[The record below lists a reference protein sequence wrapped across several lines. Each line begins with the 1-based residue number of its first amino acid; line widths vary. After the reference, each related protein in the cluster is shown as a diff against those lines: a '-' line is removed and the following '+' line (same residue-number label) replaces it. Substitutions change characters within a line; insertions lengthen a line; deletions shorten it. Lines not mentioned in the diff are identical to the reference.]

1 MAEDDVSQWI
11 PSTTDDYAVG
21 KVTFTAGSNDITFKD
36 AFNGAEKSY
45 TAGDSIYI
53 PTEGRWLLLKE
64 ITSTTKGT
72 LLYPCPE
79 SCAGTFDLLIRPL
92 ARNARQA
99 GLATMTLRNLNIGN
113 LPGLASV
120 KLKQGQIL
128 VASQIEGSFDAKDL
142 NADNIA
148 ETDKRKFMPDVIS
161 ADIVKETDKSKIM
174 TADERKLLV
183 NFKDQVLDQM
193 VDGSIIMC
201 PFAKPAYRMIVANGA
216 LLSRIDYP
224 LLWSVVSQ
232 LGTVS
237 EAEWQN
243 GNWGAYSAGDGSTT
257 FRIPN
262 LSGEFPRFLD
272 TIGNVDKARKAGSP
286 QGDAIRNIKGD
297 VSNNGWGF
305 VGSGTGAISTANKS
319 GDGSS
324 YADAYAYRW
333 GLSFDA
339 SRVVPTANENRP
351 RNIALLPCIR
361 Y

>member
-1 MAEDDVSQWI
+1 MAENDVSQWI
-11 PSTTDDYAVG
+11 PSVTDDYMAG
-21 KVTFTAGSNDITFKD
+21 KVTFTAGSKDITFKD

-64 ITSTTKGT
+64 ITSTTKGS

-99 GLATMTLRNLNIGN
+99 GLATMTLRNLNGGN
-113 LPGLASV
+113 LPGLANA
-120 KLKQGQIL
+120 KLKTGQIL
-128 VASQIEGSFDAKDL
+128 VASQIAGSFDAIDL

-148 ETDKRKFMPDVIS
+148 ETDNR
-161 ADIVKETDKSKIM
+161 KIM
-174 TADERKLLV
+174 TADERKLLAS
-183 NFKDQVLDQM
+183 FKDQVLDQM
-193 VDGSIIMC
+193 VDGSVIMY
-201 PFAKPAYRMIVANGA
+201 PFASPGYRMLIANGA
-216 LLSRIDYP
+216 ALLRKDYP
-224 LLWSVVSQ
+224 RLWNVVSQ
-232 LGTVS
+232 LGAVS
-237 EAEWQN
+237 EKDWWYGQ
-243 GNWGAYSAGDGSTT
+243 WGAYSFGDGSTT
-257 FRIPN
+257 FRLPN
-262 LSGEFPRFLD
+262 LCGEFPRFLD
-272 TIGNVDKARKAGSP
+272 TIGNVDPNRKSGSA
-286 QGDAIRNIKGD
+286 QGDAIRNITGG
-297 VSNNGWGF
+297 VSTNGWGF
-305 VGSGTGAISTANKS
+305 AGTGTGAISTANKA